1 MRDLLRTTRHIVRM
15 AALFLAGIVAF
26 CVLRLVFVPK
36 DFGLLGHYRG
46 SALAEIAARP
56 PAFAGRAACVE
67 CHDDVPKVQTGSRH
81 AALGCEACHGA
92 LAKHAGDPSAQ
103 APRKLAELGKDLCL
117 GCHAAN
123 VAKPK
128 GFKQVDGSHG
138 DGGKC
143 SDCHGGHAPEKGPS

>member
-1 MRDLLRTTRHIVRM
+1 MQAILAREFGGPEVLKLEELPEPAAGAGQVRVRVH
-15 AALFLAGIVAF
+15 AVGVNPYAPKPPHFKPRATAVISLFMGGGWSQVDTF
-26 CVLRLVFVPK
+26 DPK
-36 DFGLLGHYRG
+36 
-46 SALAEIAARP
+46 P
-56 PAFAGRAACVE
+56 
-67 CHDDVPKVQTGSRH
+67 
-81 AALGCEACHGA
+81 A

-128 GFKQVDGSHG
+128 GFKQIDGSHG